1 MANLAPGEEPLAQ
14 LTQVRK
20 NSIAI
25 SNQSEVTRISHG
37 RSVAS
42 IARKRRRRT
51 TLLIQQRNTSIV
63 TVANIRNTGEANP
76 GRED

>member
-42 IARKRRRRT
+42 IARRRRT
-51 TLLIQQRNTSIV
+51 TMLIQQRNTSIV

-76 GRED
+76 GREG